1 MTRTQVAEKIARSL
15 EKREQLLKLLSMNN
29 YDMEAN
35 SRPEQ
40 LTTFKTAYGRSMADI
55 RGILSKFCPEMSEE
69 EKQEKAMEEAQVG
82 FVRHSVYEITYNCLI
97 RLLEQ

>member
-35 SRPEQ
+35 SRPD
-40 LTTFKTAYGRSMADI
+40 LLASFKTAYGRSMTDM
-55 RGILSKFCPEMSEE
+55 RSILSKFCPEMSEE
-69 EKQEKAMEEAQVG
+69 EQKSFIYVFYPFMFG
-82 FVRHSVYEITYNCLI
+82 IYP
-97 RLLEQ
+97 